1 MRELQGIWVYAFVSV
16 QVKTNDVQGRA
27 GIRQSKRDKD
37 KGGGLTQRKT
47 RQYKVKSKA
56 KAIRS
61 QQ

>member
-37 KGGGLTQRKT
+37 KGGLDTEKN
-47 RQYKVKSKA
+47 
-56 KAIRS
+56 KAI
-61 QQ
+61 